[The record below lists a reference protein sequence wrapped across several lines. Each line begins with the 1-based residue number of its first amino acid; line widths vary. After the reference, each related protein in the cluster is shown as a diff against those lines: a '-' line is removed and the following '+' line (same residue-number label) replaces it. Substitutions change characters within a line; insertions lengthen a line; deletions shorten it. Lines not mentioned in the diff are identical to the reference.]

1 MVAFEATPEE
11 AFGAAP
17 EEAFGAPPEE
27 AFGAADAA
35 DAEAFGAGVVVV
47 VTRAAVVV
55 TTGAEH
61 CMHVVPSRDT
71 CRSLQSTQLRGPLK
85 PALREDAGHT
95 QSSPTAFGTVPGG
108 QVVHARLL
116 TLKM

>member
-27 AFGAADAA
+27 AFGAA

>member
-27 AFGAADAA
+27 AFGAADA
-35 DAEAFGAGVVVV
+35 EAFGAGVVVV
-47 VTRAAVVV
+47 VTRAAVVMI
-55 TTGAEH
+55 TGAEH

-71 CRSLQSTQLRGPLK
+71 CRPLQSMQLRGPLK